1 MSKSDIDQI
10 KYFKKW
16 DSDVYFSTKSGV
28 QISASAKALENGSF
42 GQRIKLKNTDSGRE
56 IYGYVYD
63 SKTVKNR

>member
-1 MSKSDIDQI
+1 MYI
-10 KYFKKW
+10 
-16 DSDVYFSTKSGV
+16 FSTKSGV
-28 QISASAKALENGSF
+28 QISASAKALENGTF